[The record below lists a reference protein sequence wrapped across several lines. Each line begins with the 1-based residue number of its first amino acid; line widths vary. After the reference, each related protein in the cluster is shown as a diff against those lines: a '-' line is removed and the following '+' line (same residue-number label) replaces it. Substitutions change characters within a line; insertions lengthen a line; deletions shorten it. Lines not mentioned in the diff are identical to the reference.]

1 MIKKDTIYL
10 NNKNKTNKSNNIK
23 SEECKILDIWEVL
36 SRKWSLLILK
46 NLSFRKNLRFNQL
59 KRILQGISSTVLSE
73 RLYELEK
80 EGLISKK
87 IFQEIPLRVEYNLTP
102 KTKDLEPILKNLDKW
117 CEKWEKSIKSDELIS
132 VYNSGKIL

>member
-23 SEECKILDIWEVL
+23 AEECKILDIWEVL
-36 SRKWSLLILK
+36 CRKWSLLILK

-87 IFQEIPLRVEYNLTP
+87 IFQEILLRVEYNLTP
-102 KTKDLEPILKNLDKW
+102 KTKDLEPILKNIGKW
-117 CEKWEKSIKSDELIS
+117 W
-132 VYNSGKIL
+132 

>member
-1 MIKKDTIYL
+1 MIKNDIIYSS
-10 NNKNKTNKSNNIK
+10 NKNKTNKSNNIK

-46 NLSFRKNLRFNQL
+46 NLSFKKNLRFNEL
-59 KRILQGISSTVLSE
+59 KRILNGISSTVLSE

-102 KTKDLEPILKNLDKW
+102 KDKRSRTYF
-117 CEKWEKSIKSDELIS
+117 KKFRQ
-132 VYNSGKIL
+132 VV